1 MNTNTVTFI
10 HATDLIPESWNHW
23 FWSDLSDSSN
33 ITFGDND
40 YSLINAE
47 RFQDEFDKILD
58 FVDHVNSDEVE
69 LIRGKIAGLKM
80 QNVYIS
86 L

>member
-10 HATDLIPESWNHW
+10 HATDLIPESWNDW